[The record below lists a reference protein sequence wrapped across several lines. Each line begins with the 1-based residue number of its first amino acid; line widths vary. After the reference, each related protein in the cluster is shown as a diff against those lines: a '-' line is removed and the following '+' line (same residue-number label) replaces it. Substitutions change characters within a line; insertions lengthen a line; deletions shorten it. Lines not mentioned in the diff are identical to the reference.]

1 MKVLCNREK
10 LREGLAVANGVI
22 PAKSTKPVLENVCL
36 VATDAGLELLGT
48 DLEVSLRY
56 TIADVEVSEPGTAVI
71 PARVALDF
79 IRDLSSEN
87 VTMELGN
94 DENLTIQGGEDSCE
108 LVTVDP
114 DEYPVISRFDTEGAF
129 AIQGGNLTRLVGQ
142 TAFAAARDGGRY
154 AMHGILTEIKGGEL
168 RMVATDGRRLALA
181 STPVDVK
188 KDSKDPAII
197 PTKGLQLFCRV
208 IADPLDQVS
217 LQFSPNQVGMKTP
230 NAEVFARLIDG
241 EYPRYSA
248 VIPEETKNHVEVNAE
263 MFSRKL
269 RLVSNVTGDDARSVR
284 LDIKKGEIEFFG
296 RSAGRG
302 EAHAQM
308 EAAFKGAKTEIAF
321 NPDYVLEGLKNCE
334 ADLVTLEFSE
344 RTSPGK
350 FRLGEN
356 YIYVVMPI
364 TVEA

>member
-79 IRDLSSEN
+79 IRDLPSET
-87 VTMELGN
+87 VTMELGD
-94 DENLTIQGGEDSCE
+94 DENITIQGGDDSCE

-114 DEYPVISRFDTEGAF
+114 DEYPVISRFDTDGAF

-142 TAFAAARDGGRY
+142 TAFAAAREGGRY
-154 AMHGILTEIKGGEL
+154 AMHGILTEVQGGEL

-188 KDSKDPAII
+188 KDSKEPSII
-197 PTKGLQLFCRV
+197 PTKGMQLFCRV
-208 IADPLDQVS
+208 ISDPLDQVS
-217 LQFSPNQVGMKTP
+217 LQFSSNQVGMKTP

-248 VIPEETKNHVEVNAE
+248 VIPEETKNHVEVNAD

-269 RLVSNVTGDDARSVR
+269 RLVSNVTGDDARAVR
-284 LDIKKGEIEFFG
+284 LDIKKGEVEFFG

-308 EAAFKGAKTEIAF
+308 EASFKGAKTEIAF